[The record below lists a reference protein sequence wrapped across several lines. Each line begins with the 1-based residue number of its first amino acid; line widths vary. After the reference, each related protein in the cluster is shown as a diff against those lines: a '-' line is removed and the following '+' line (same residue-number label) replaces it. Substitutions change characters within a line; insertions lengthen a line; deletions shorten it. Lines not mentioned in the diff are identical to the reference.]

1 MTDISQNREGAFQR
15 NLRIVLNIDEEY
27 LKVDKSKILA
37 KKEYQAMLSLLSYF
51 LYVRIKKMK

>member
-27 LKVDKSKILA
+27 LKVDKSKILT

>member
-1 MTDISQNREGAFQR
+1 MTGISQNREGAFQR

-37 KKEYQAMLSLLSYF
+37 KKEYQAMLSLLLYF